1 MSFKTPAWRNARS
14 GQSAARPGGCGAT
27 ACQTPIS
34 SRRSRQSCL
43 VLSNRFL
50 HLTAI
55 FFGGVLAPPYSPSR
69 SPALSAGL
77 PPEIHP
83 RRLFCDQNFD
93 QFLTSIFYRFWAVLG
108 CHLGVIFGTFGGQ
121 VAPSSVQNAS
131 WKLIN
136 VKNVNFQQILG
147 IPIPERYFRAQDGLR
162 NAPSSAQDGSKR
174 LLESN
179 FLAFENPFKF

>member
-1 MSFKTPAWRNARS
+1 MVGRAAVFPLGGGNPPPAPE
-14 GQSAARPGGCGAT
+14 AAGLRRVRHLDAGAEV
-27 ACQTPIS
+27 AKGAKILAIDFCILLQ
-34 SRRSRQSCL
+34 
-43 VLSNRFL
+43 
-50 HLTAI
+50 I
-55 FFGGVLAPPYSPSR
+55 FFGGVLVPPYSPSR
-69 SPALSAGL
+69 SPAHSAGL
-77 PPEIHP
+77 PQEFHP
-83 RRLFCDQNFD
+83 RRLFCDQNLD
-93 QFLTSIFYRFWAVLG
+93 LFLASIFYRFWAVLG

-179 FLAFENPFKF
+179 FCAFENPFKF